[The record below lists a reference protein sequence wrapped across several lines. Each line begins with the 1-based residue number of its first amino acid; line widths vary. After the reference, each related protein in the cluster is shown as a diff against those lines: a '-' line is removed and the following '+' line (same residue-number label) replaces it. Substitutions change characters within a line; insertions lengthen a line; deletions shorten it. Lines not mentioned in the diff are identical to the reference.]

1 MTMAG
6 LSLAGVFISLNL
18 DLHKLGFIGQL
29 ACGADSCE
37 TVRLASSGR
46 FLGPAVALILSLFCI
61 VAWAGRHRPVTS
73 PT

>member
-1 MTMAG
+1 MAG

-37 TVRLASSGR
+37 TLRLASSGR

-61 VAWAGRHRPVTS
+61 VAWAGRPRSVTS